1 MRLYFLRHAEA
12 EQLAASDFERRLTGR
27 GIRRTQTAAQVLLK
41 LGIKPAHIYSSP
53 RVRALQT
60 AEIVAGVLDLPVEVN
75 DGLDFRFDLEV
86 VEELIDDLAPDAE
99 VMFVGHEPGMSE
111 VVGDL
116 TGADVTMKKGG
127 LARVDVDF
135 VTEPFSGQLI
145 WLIAP
150 KIFDQLGE

>member
-12 EQLAASDFERRLTGR
+12 EQLAASDFERKLTTR
-27 GIRRTQTAAQVLLK
+27 GVKRTKTAAQVLLK
-41 LGIKPAHIYSSP
+41 LGIEPEHIYSSP

-60 AEIVAGVLDLPVEVN
+60 AEIVAAALNLPVEVD

-86 VEELIDDLAPDAE
+86 VEDLIDDLPLDAE

-111 VVGDL
+111 VVEEL
-116 TGADVTMKKGG
+116 TGAFVAMKKGG
-127 LARVDVDF
+127 MARVDVDY
-135 VTEPFSGQLI
+135 VTEPLRGQLI

-150 KIFDQLGE
+150 KVFDQLGE

>member
-12 EQLAASDFERRLTGR
+12 EQLAPGDFDRRLTAR
-27 GIRRTQTAAQVLLK
+27 GVRRTKMAAQVLLK
-41 LGIKPAHIYSSP
+41 LGIKPDHIYSSP

-60 AEIVAGVLDLPVEVN
+60 AEIVSEALTIPVEID

-86 VEELIDDLAPDAE
+86 VEELIDDLPLDAE

-111 VVGDL
+111 VVEEL
-116 TGADVTMKKGG
+116 TGAFVAMKKGG
-127 LARVDVDF
+127 LARVDVDY
-135 VTEPFSGQLI
+135 VAEPLRGQLI

-150 KIFDQLGE
+150 KVFDQLKG

>member
-12 EQLAASDFERRLTGR
+12 EQFAASDFERRLTAR
-27 GIRRTQTAAQVLLK
+27 GIRRTKTAAQVLLK

-60 AEIVAGVLDLPVEVN
+60 AEIVAGALDLPVEVD
-75 DGLDFRFDLEV
+75 DGLDFDFDLEV

-111 VVGDL
+111 IVGGL
-116 TGADVTMKKGG
+116 TGADVAMKKGG
-127 LARVDVDF
+127 LARVDIDH
-135 VTEPFSGQLI
+135 TAEPLKGRMI

-150 KIFDQLGE
+150 KVFDQLGE